1 MKQELLWTAYLVLAK
16 LAVNFPHSHL
26 SSLDSMLSLVE
37 ARAVSCPVA
46 MPHGRQT
53 LQGGFSMLIIFEVE
67 WGCFQEQTCLSVK
80 KQEQQKTNKKPPL
93 LTKYFKIPFSE
104 DL

>member
-1 MKQELLWTAYLVLAK
+1 VKEEIQRTAYPVLEK
-16 LAVNFPHSHL
+16 L
-26 SSLDSMLSLVE
+26 SMLSLVE

-80 KQEQQKTNKKPPL
+80 KQEQQKTNKNPL
-93 LTKYFKIPFSE
+93 C
-104 DL
+104 

>member
-1 MKQELLWTAYLVLAK
+1 MKEEIQRTAYPVLEK
-16 LAVNFPHSHL
+16 L
-26 SSLDSMLSLVE
+26 SMLSLVE

-67 WGCFQEQTCLSVK
+67 CCQEQMSHCH
-80 KQEQQKTNKKPPL
+80 KKP
-93 LTKYFKIPFSE
+93 YVN
-104 DL
+104 